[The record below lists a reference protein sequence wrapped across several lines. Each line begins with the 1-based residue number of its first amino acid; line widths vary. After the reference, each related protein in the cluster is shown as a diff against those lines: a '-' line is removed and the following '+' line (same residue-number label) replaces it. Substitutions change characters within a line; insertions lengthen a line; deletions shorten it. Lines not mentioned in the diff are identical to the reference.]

1 MTGIELI
8 AKERQE
14 QIEKHGI
21 SVEHDVR
28 FNRAHQLGNAAAVLA
43 TEQGQFTARKRLG
56 MMPLDW
62 DDAQALKMC
71 KKNHKER
78 LIIAGALIAAELDR
92 ISAEEE
98 KEKDLKE

>member
-21 SVEHDVR
+21 SIEQDVK
-28 FNRAHQLGNAAAVLA
+28 FNRAYQLSNAAAILA
-43 TEQGQFTARKRLG
+43 TEQGQFTARKRLA
-56 MMPLDW
+56 MMPTDW
-62 DDAQALKMC
+62 DDERALKMC

-78 LIIAGALIAAELDR
+78 LIIAGALIAAELDK
-92 ISAEEE
+92 ILAEEG
-98 KEKDLKE
+98 KEKN